1 MKWLKTVITEQNL
14 FIKLAIFITGIATG
28 FECSLRQLI
37 AQIALFLM
45 FMLLEP
51 GLYSHV
57 LSALRRI
64 LPFLTG
70 YWLFATIFAQSF
82 PTSLKFS
89 VQIIYLILVTV
100 AVFGGVQM
108 SSLASDSHYIR
119 RNPWINAL
127 FFFSFS
133 TWLYV
138 KSFFHHYQQRQTN
151 HGSEPI
157 AKLVEE
163 VFAAV
168 TAETEDIRCQLREI
182 LAFRKESP
190 SILNAPN
197 ITGIIFLALLV
208 VLNNL

>member
-1 MKWLKTVITEQNL
+1 MKWFKTVITEQNL

-28 FECSLRQLI
+28 LESSLRQLI
-37 AQIALFLM
+37 AQIVLFLM

-51 GLYSHV
+51 RLYRYV
-57 LSALRRI
+57 LTALRRI

-82 PTSLKFS
+82 PTSVKFS
-89 VQIIYLILVTV
+89 VHIIFLVLVTV

-119 RNPWINAL
+119 RKPWINAV

-138 KSFFHHYQQRQTN
+138 QSFFHHYQHRQKSHT
-151 HGSEPI
+151 SEPI

-163 VFAAV
+163 VFGAV
-168 TAETEDIRCQLREI
+168 SAETENIRSQLREI
-182 LAFRKESP
+182 LAFRKES
-190 SILNAPN
+190 SHILNAPN
-197 ITGIIFLALLV
+197 IIGIKFLALLV